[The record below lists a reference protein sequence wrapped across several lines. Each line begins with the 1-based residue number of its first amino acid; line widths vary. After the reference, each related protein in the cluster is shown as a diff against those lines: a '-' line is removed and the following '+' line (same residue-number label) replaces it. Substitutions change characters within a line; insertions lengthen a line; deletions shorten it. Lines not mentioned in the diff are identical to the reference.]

1 MADQHDKQQAGSVPR
16 IATGRSPSPS
26 KNLEVQPQDSAQTLV
41 YEPVLNAMY
50 PQVNTPSQA
59 KKLVVFPNDDCQ
71 NRASDHTVSVPGAP
85 GPSSHVCMTP
95 HPETKAEPT
104 PGTANSVRQKGRS
117 PPAPPAA
124 KLRF

>member
-1 MADQHDKQQAGSVPR
+1 MEDQHDKQQAGSAPQN
-16 IATGRSPSPS
+16 ATGKSSSQS
-26 KNLEVQPQDSAQTLV
+26 KNLEVQPQDSAQTLA
-41 YEPVLNAMY
+41 YEPVLNAEH

-59 KKLVVFPNDDCQ
+59 KKLVVFPNGDSQ
-71 NRASDHTVSVPGAP
+71 NHASDHTVSVPGAP
-85 GPSSHVCMTP
+85 GPSHVCMTP
-95 HPETKAEPT
+95 HVDTKAEPT